1 MVEHR
6 HNERL
11 KMNLTRSFAV
21 ILSAALLTGCAMN
34 GRPISDYCMLTKPIY
49 IKAEDQFS
57 EATAKKI
64 LVHNRTWRRF
74 CK

>member
-1 MVEHR
+1 
-6 HNERL
+6 
-11 KMNLTRSFAV
+11 MNLTKSCAR
-21 ILSAALLTGCAMN
+21 ILVAALLTGCVTS
-34 GRPISDYCMLTKPIY
+34 GPISDYCMLTKPIY
-49 IKAEDQFS
+49 IKAEDQFT